1 MQLATEQK
9 SLKERWSRPDR
20 RWSGPVERWFGL
32 EARGTTVTRE
42 LLGGLTTFAAMSY
55 ILTVNPIIMS
65 AAGMDKTDLIMGT
78 AIISVIGTMLIGLMS
93 NLPLALAPGMG
104 ANIIFVYTVVKASGI
119 PWPAGLA
126 MVSLTGVVFLLL
138 SVSQM
143 REKIANQVPST
154 IKVGIQA
161 AVGTLIVFIGLRG
174 AGVIVSNANTVT
186 AIGSFSSPG
195 VLLTLVGILITVVL
209 VGLRISGALILS
221 ILGLT
226 AAGLFIPRTW
236 GAAGGGHITPWPQRL
251 VAMPVWPSHT
261 FMKVDPMYLVHHLAI
276 VLPLFFYFLCGE
288 FFGTLSSLIGTAGAA
303 GLIREDGTIP
313 KATRAFAA
321 DATATIIGP
330 LFGTSTVSCY
340 IEAVTG
346 VMAGGRTGLVS
357 VVVAALFAMSI
368 FFWPL
373 IAIIPQQATAPSLVM
388 VGVLMLQ
395 GLARVDMTDF
405 AEALPVVLM
414 LLLTVLTN
422 NLIVGMALGV
432 FGWILTRAATGR
444 VREVTGTIWGM
455 AIVFVVYMVVMT
467 RIS

>member
-1 MQLATEQK
+1 MPQTMVGWKRRIDRAFSRRFCIE
-9 SLKERWSRPDR
+9 ERGSTI
-20 RWSGPVERWFGL
+20 G
-32 EARGTTVTRE
+32 RE
-42 LLGGLTTFAAMSY
+42 VLGGLTTFAAMSY

-65 AAGMDKTDLIMGT
+65 AAGMDRTDMIMAT
-78 AIISVIGTMLIGLMS
+78 AIVSIIGTLLIGLLS

-104 ANIIFVYTVVKASGI
+104 ANIVFVYTVVKGAGI

-138 SVSQM
+138 SVSQW
-143 REKIANQVPST
+143 REKIANQVPAT
-154 IKVGIQA
+154 LKVGIQS

-174 AGVIVSNANTVT
+174 AGIIVSNPNTLT
-186 AIGSFSSPG
+186 AIGSFRNPA
-195 VLLTLVGILITVVL
+195 VLLTLAGLLVTAILVA
-209 VGLRISGALILS
+209 LRISSALILS
-221 ILGLT
+221 ILGIT
-226 AAGLFIPRTW
+226 AAGWFIPK
-236 GAAGGGHITPWPQRL
+236 AGGGTITPWPDRFF
-251 VAMPVWPSHT
+251 AMPVWPSHT
-261 FMKVDPMYLVHHLAI
+261 FLHVDPMYLVHHLVV

-313 KATRAFAA
+313 KATAAFAA

-346 VMAGGRTGLVS
+346 VMAGARTGLTS
-357 VVVAALFAMSI
+357 IVVAACFALSV
-368 FFWPL
+368 FAWPL
-373 IAIIPQQATAPSLVM
+373 IAVIPQQATAPSLVM

-405 AEALPVVLM
+405 CEALPVVLM

-422 NLIVGMALGV
+422 NLILGMAIGT
-432 FGWILTRAATGR
+432 FGWILTRAVTRRHREITAT
-444 VREVTGTIWGM
+444 VWGM
-455 AIVFVVYMVVMT
+455 AIVFVGYLIVMT

>member
-1 MQLATEQK
+1 MGWK
-9 SLKERWSRPDR
+9 SS
-20 RWSGPVERWFGL
+20 VERFFGL
-32 EARGTTVTRE
+32 QERGTTISRE

-65 AAGMDKTDLIMGT
+65 AAGMDRTDLIMGT
-78 AIISVIGTMLIGLMS
+78 AFVSVIGTLLIGLMS

-104 ANIIFVYTVVKASGI
+104 ANIVFVYTVVKASGI
-119 PWPAGLA
+119 PWRAGLA

-138 SVSQM
+138 SVSQL
-143 REKIANQVPST
+143 REKIANQVPAT

-161 AVGTLIVFIGLRG
+161 AVGTLVVFIGLRG
-174 AGVIVSNANTVT
+174 AGIIVSNPNTLT
-186 AIGSFSSPG
+186 AVGSLSNPA
-195 VLLTLVGILITVVL
+195 VLLTIAGILVTLVL
-209 VGLRISGALILS
+209 VALRISGALILS
-221 ILGLT
+221 ILGIT
-226 AAGLFIPRTW
+226 AAGCFIPKL
-236 GAAGGGHITPWPQRL
+236 GGGMITPWPTRF

-261 FMKVDPMYLVHHLAI
+261 FMQVDPIYLLHHI
-276 VLPLFFYFLCGE
+276 TVILPLFFYFLCGE

-303 GLIREDGTIP
+303 GLIRPDGTIP

-340 IEAVTG
+340 IESVTG
-346 VMAGGRTGLVS
+346 VLAGGRTGLTS
-357 VVVAALFAMSI
+357 VTVAALFAVSV

-373 IAIIPQQATAPSLVM
+373 IAIIPAQATAPSLVM

-395 GLARVDMTDF
+395 GLARIDMTDF
-405 AEALPVVLM
+405 GEALPVVLM

-422 NLIVGMALGV
+422 NLIIGMALGV
-432 FGWILTRAATGR
+432 FGWILIRAVTGR
-444 VREVTGTIWGM
+444 MREITATVWGM
-455 AIVFVVYMVVMT
+455 TVVFIAYLVVMT

>member
-1 MQLATEQK
+1 MTASPEVNPEAEQDNVIERLF
-9 SLKERWSRPDR
+9 SLRE
-20 RWSGPVERWFGL
+20 
-32 EARGTTVTRE
+32 RGTTVGRE
-42 LLGGLTTFAAMSY
+42 VLGGLTTFAAMSY
-55 ILTVNPIIMS
+55 ILAANPQIMS
-65 AAGMDKTDLIMGT
+65 AAGLDRTDMIMAT
-78 AIISVIGTMLIGLMS
+78 AIISVIGTLLIGLMS

-104 ANIIFVYTVVKASGI
+104 ANIVFVYTVVKATGM
-119 PWPAGLA
+119 PWQAGLA

-138 SVSQM
+138 SVSNL
-143 REKIANQVPST
+143 REKIANQVPAT

-174 AGVIVSNANTVT
+174 AGVIVANPNTMTAVGSLSNPA
-186 AIGSFSSPG
+186 
-195 VLLTLVGILITVVL
+195 VLLTLVGLIVTLAL
-209 VGLRISGALILS
+209 VALRISGALILS
-221 ILGLT
+221 ILAIT
-226 AAGLFIPRTW
+226 TAGLFIPKL
-236 GAAGGGHITPWPQRL
+236 GGGHITAWPQHL

-261 FMKVDPMYLVHHLAI
+261 FMQLDPMYLLHHLPV

-346 VMAGGRTGLVS
+346 VLAGARTGLAS
-357 VVVAALFAMSI
+357 VVVAALFALSL

-373 IAIIPQQATAPSLVM
+373 IAIIPPQATAPSLVM

-395 GLARVDMTDF
+395 GLARVDMADF

-422 NLIVGMALGV
+422 NLIIGMALGV
-432 FGWILTRAATGR
+432 FAWIITRAVTGR
-444 VREVTGTIWGM
+444 VRQVTGTIWGM
-455 AIVFVVYMVVMT
+455 AVVFLLYLCVMT
-467 RIS
+467 RLS

>member
-1 MQLATEQK
+1 LDASRGLHSVHLCGSGGTITQVSVRQGFVQRFFQLE
-9 SLKERWSRPDR
+9 E
-20 RWSGPVERWFGL
+20 
-32 EARGTTVTRE
+32 RGTTVGRE
-42 LLGGLTTFAAMSY
+42 ILGGLTTFAAMSY
-55 ILTVNPIIMS
+55 ILTVNPQIMA
-65 AAGMDKTDLIMGT
+65 AAGMDRTHLIMAT
-78 AIISVIGTMLIGLMS
+78 ALISVIGTLLIGLLS

-104 ANIIFVYTVVKASGI
+104 ANIVFVYTVVKGAGI
-119 PWPAGLA
+119 PWRAGLA

-138 SVSQM
+138 SVSQL
-143 REKIANQVPST
+143 REKIANQVPGT

-174 AGVIVSNANTVT
+174 AGIIVSNPNTLT
-186 AIGSFSSPG
+186 AFGALSSAG
-195 VLLTLVGILITVVL
+195 VLLTLAGILVTL
-209 VGLRISGALILS
+209 VMVALRVSGALILS

-226 AAGLFIPRTW
+226 VAGLFLPK
-236 GAAGGGHITPWPQRL
+236 AGGGTITPWPHRL

-261 FMKVDPMYLVHHLAI
+261 FLQVDPLYLVHHLVVVA
-276 VLPLFFYFLCGE
+276 PLFFYFLCGE

-346 VMAGGRTGLVS
+346 VLAGGRPGLTS
-357 VVVAALFAMSI
+357 VTVAALFAGSI

-373 IAIIPQQATAPSLVM
+373 IAIIPAQATAPSLVM

-395 GLARVDMTDF
+395 GLARVDMSDF
-405 AEALPVVLM
+405 GEALPVVLM

-422 NLIVGMALGV
+422 NLILGMALGV
-432 FGWILTRAATGR
+432 FGWILIRAVTGR
-444 VREVTGTIWGM
+444 VREVTGTIWGI
-455 AIVFVVYMVVMT
+455 AVVFLAYMVVMT
-467 RIS
+467 RIA

>member
-1 MQLATEQK
+1 MPETTIESRSALERFFELEQ
-9 SLKERWSRPDR
+9 
-20 RWSGPVERWFGL
+20 
-32 EARGTTVTRE
+32 RGTTVGRE

-55 ILTVNPIIMS
+55 ILTVNPQIMA
-65 AAGMDKTDLIMGT
+65 AAGMERTDMIMAT
-78 AIISVIGTMLIGLMS
+78 AIVSVIGTLLIGLLS

-104 ANIIFVYTVVKASGI
+104 ANIVFVYTVVKASGI
-119 PWPAGLA
+119 PWQAGLA

-138 SVSQM
+138 SVSQL
-143 REKIANQVPST
+143 RERIANQVPGT

-174 AGVIVSNANTVT
+174 AGVIVANPNTMT
-186 AIGSFSSPG
+186 AVGSLKSPA
-195 VLLTLVGILITVVL
+195 VVLTLVGILVTLAMVA
-209 VGLRISGALILS
+209 LRTAGALILS

-226 AAGLFIPRTW
+226 AAGLFVPK
-236 GAAGGGHITPWPQRL
+236 AGGGMITPWPTRL
-251 VAMPVWPSHT
+251 VAMPVWPAHT
-261 FMKVDPMYLVHHLAI
+261 FMQVDPLYLVHHLA
-276 VLPLFFYFLCGE
+276 VVAPLFFYFLCGE

-313 KATRAFAA
+313 RATRAFAA
-321 DATATIIGP
+321 DATATIVGP

-357 VVVAALFAMSI
+357 VVVAALFAGSL

-373 IAIIPQQATAPSLVM
+373 IAVIPPQATAPSLVM

-395 GLARVDMTDF
+395 GLARVDMSDF

-422 NLIVGMALGV
+422 NLIIGMALGV
-432 FGWILTRAATGR
+432 FAWVVTRVVSGR

-455 AIVFVVYMVVMT
+455 VVVFVVYLVVMT
-467 RIS
+467 RLG

>member
-1 MQLATEQK
+1 MA
-9 SLKERWSRPDR
+9 
-20 RWSGPVERWFGL
+20 
-32 EARGTTVTRE
+32 
-42 LLGGLTTFAAMSY
+42 
-55 ILTVNPIIMS
+55 
-65 AAGMDKTDLIMGT
+65 T
-78 AIISVIGTMLIGLMS
+78 AIISALGTLLIGLLS

-104 ANIIFVYTVVKASGI
+104 ANIVFVYTVVKAAGI
-119 PWPAGLA
+119 PWRAGLA

-138 SVSQM
+138 SVSQL
-143 REKIANQVPST
+143 REKIANQVPGT

-174 AGVIVSNANTVT
+174 AGVIVANPNTMT
-186 AIGSFSSPG
+186 AVGALSSPA
-195 VLLTLVGILITVVL
+195 VLLTLAGILVTLAMVA
-209 VGLRISGALILS
+209 LRIAGALIVS
-221 ILGLT
+221 IVGLT
-226 AAGLFIPRTW
+226 ATGLFIPK
-236 GAAGGGHITPWPQRL
+236 AGGGMITPWPQHL
-251 VAMPVWPSHT
+251 VAMPIWPSHT
-261 FMKVDPMYLVHHLAI
+261 FMQVDPLYLLHHVVVIA
-276 VLPLFFYFLCGE
+276 PLFFYFLCGE

-321 DATATIIGP
+321 DATATIVGP

-346 VMAGGRTGLVS
+346 VLAGGRTGLVS
-357 VVVAALFAMSI
+357 VVVAALFALSV

-373 IAIIPQQATAPSLVM
+373 IAIIPPQATAPSLVM

-395 GLARVDMTDF
+395 GLARVDMSDF

-422 NLIVGMALGV
+422 NLIIGMALGV
-432 FGWILTRAATGR
+432 FAWILTRAVTRR
-444 VREVTGTIWGM
+444 VSEVTGTIWGM
-455 AIVFVVYMVVMT
+455 AVVFIVYLCVMT